1 MQVSLLRRSVG
12 RMVGRGR
19 SSSIVFVGRRV
30 YLPSRTTEWTANGL
44 QLNFVLIY
52 DDDIKSP
59 TLLRLI
65 LPTYRMMMMSEQKR
79 RVVSQQEEE
88 KSNKQQQKTTT
99 TRIVLSLARSLAQSS
114 L

>member
-12 RMVGRGR
+12 RSVGRGR

-30 YLPSRTTEWTANGL
+30 YLPSRTTERTANGL

-59 TLLRLI
+59 TLLGLI
-65 LPTYRMMMMSEQKR
+65 LPTYRMMMMMMSEQKR

-88 KSNKQQQKTTT
+88 EEKIQ
-99 TRIVLSLARSLAQSS
+99 
-114 L
+114 